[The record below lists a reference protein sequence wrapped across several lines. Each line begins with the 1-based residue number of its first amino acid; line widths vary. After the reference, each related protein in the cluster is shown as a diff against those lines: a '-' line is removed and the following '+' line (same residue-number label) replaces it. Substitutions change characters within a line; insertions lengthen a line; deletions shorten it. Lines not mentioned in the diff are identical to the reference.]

1 VTRALFLVALLI
13 SSPAAVAISQSAT
26 STADTTPPAALA
38 DSDSV
43 NGAASNMSDSGAAGR
58 PDSSWGDCYRFVFG
72 EWTPPL
78 DAKAAGHAPFPPAES
93 LPKAPGG
100 RGWALSDS
108 TAHDM
113 QLMLYPSFWPAG
125 VSVRFPHAPRTRSD
139 TVRGMAMA
147 LVADGRVRSP
157 EAEAMAWLVPCS
169 R

>member
-1 VTRALFLVALLI
+1 MTRDLFVTVLLVAALTAGAAAQ
-13 SSPAAVAISQSAT
+13 SAAVAADSTSVSRADSDRASAAASAT
-26 STADTTPPAALA
+26 SDTGTAD
-38 DSDSV
+38 
-43 NGAASNMSDSGAAGR
+43 R
-58 PDSSWGDCYRFVFG
+58 PDSGWGDCYRFVFG

-108 TAHDM
+108 TAYDM

-125 VSVRFPHAPRTRSD
+125 VSVRFPHAPRASGD

>member
-1 VTRALFLVALLI
+1 
-13 SSPAAVAISQSAT
+13 
-26 STADTTPPAALA
+26 
-38 DSDSV
+38 
-43 NGAASNMSDSGAAGR
+43 M
-58 PDSSWGDCYRFVFG
+58 FG
-72 EWTPPL
+72 EWSPPL
-78 DAKAAGHAPFPPAES
+78 DAKAAGHAPFPRAES

-113 QLMLYPSFWPAG
+113 QMMLYPSFWPAG

-139 TVRGMAMA
+139 TVRGMAVA

-157 EAEAMAWLVPCS
+157 EADAMAWLVPCS

>member
-1 VTRALFLVALLI
+1 MTRALFLVALLI